1 MTPQDPG
8 TPSHPTPEY
17 YPSDQSSRRQRSGL
31 AVALLAL
38 LVVGAVVLG
47 VWIYTALLR
56 DDSSRDESVAASST
70 APPTVTSTAAPTTS
84 QAPVTVTVTETPT
97 PTPTPEET
105 PEEETPA
112 AETPAETPEETPPP
126 PPAEA
131 GYRAPASAEQ
141 CAANVNWRI
150 FRANDQTSCGF
161 AESVAV
167 QMAPYTGLPGSAL
180 IYATSPVT
188 GQEYEMRCIGQGG
201 NSFVCEG
208 GNNAVVILEDRSV
221 RD

>member
-8 TPSHPTPEY
+8 NPFQPTPEY
-17 YPSDQSSRRQRSGL
+17 YPSNEPPRRQRSGP
-31 AVALLAL
+31 AIAL
-38 LVVGAVVLG
+38 LVLLVIAAVALG
-47 VWIYTALLR
+47 VWIYTALLGG
-56 DDSSRDESVAASST
+56 DSDGGGTTATTST
-70 APPTVTSTAAPTTS
+70 APPTVTSTAPPTTS
-84 QAPVTVTVTETPT
+84 EAPVTVTVTETPA
-97 PTPTPEET
+97 PTQEET
-105 PEEETPA
+105 PEA
-112 AETPAETPEETPPP
+112 ETPPP
-126 PPAEA
+126 PPPPPPAET

-150 FRANDQTSCGF
+150 FRANGQTSCGF
-161 AESVAV
+161 AEAVAV

-208 GNNAVVILEDRSV
+208 GNNAVVVLEDRSV

>member
-8 TPSHPTPEY
+8 NPFQPTPEY
-17 YPSDQSSRRQRSGL
+17 YPSNEPQRPQRSTPAIALLVLLVIAAVGL
-31 AVALLAL
+31 GIWLYVALL
-38 LVVGAVVLG
+38 GG
-47 VWIYTALLR
+47 DSDGNSTAA
-56 DDSSRDESVAASST
+56 ETST
-70 APPTVTSTAAPTTS
+70 APVTVTSTAPSQTS
-84 QAPVTVTVTETPT
+84 TAPVTVTVTQ
-97 PTPTPEET
+97 TPTPEEAP
-105 PEEETPA
+105 PEEAP
-112 AETPAETPEETPPP
+112 PPPP
-126 PPAEA
+126 PPAEP

-161 AESVAV
+161 AEAVAV
-167 QMAPYTGLPGSAL
+167 AMSPYTGLPGSAL

-188 GQEYEMRCIGQGG
+188 GLEYEMRCIGQGG

-208 GNNAVVILEDRSV
+208 GNNAVVILEARSV

>member
-1 MTPQDPG
+1 MTPQEPG
-8 TPSHPTPEY
+8 NPFQPAPEY
-17 YPSDQSSRRQRSGL
+17 HPPAQPPRRERSGL
-31 AVALLAL
+31 AIALLAV
-38 LVVGAVVLG
+38 LVVAALGLG
-47 VWIYTALLR
+47 VWIYTALLGG
-56 DDSSRDESVAASST
+56 DSEGDGTAAATST
-70 APPTVTSTAAPTTS
+70 TPLTVTSTAAPTTS
-84 QAPVTVTVTETPT
+84 EAPVTVTVTETPT
-97 PTPTPEET
+97 PEETTPEET
-105 PEEETPA
+105 
-112 AETPAETPEETPPP
+112 TPEEATPEASPTP
-126 PPAEA
+126 TQAEP

-161 AESVAV
+161 AEAVAV

-208 GNNAVVILEDRSV
+208 GDNAVVILEDRSV

>member
-8 TPSHPTPEY
+8 NPFQPTPEY
-17 YPSDQSSRRQRSGL
+17 YPSNEPQRPQRSTPAIALLVLLVIAAVGL
-31 AVALLAL
+31 GIWLYVALL
-38 LVVGAVVLG
+38 GG
-47 VWIYTALLR
+47 DSDGNSTAA
-56 DDSSRDESVAASST
+56 ETST
-70 APPTVTSTAAPTTS
+70 APVTVTSTAPSPTST
-84 QAPVTVTVTETPT
+84 APVTVTVTQ
-97 PTPTPEET
+97 TPTPEEAP
-105 PEEETPA
+105 PEEAP
-112 AETPAETPEETPPP
+112 PPP
-126 PPAEA
+126 PPAEP

-161 AESVAV
+161 AEAVAV
-167 QMAPYTGLPGSAL
+167 AMSPYTGLPGSAL

-188 GQEYEMRCIGQGG
+188 GLEYEMRCIGQGG

-208 GNNAVVILEDRSV
+208 GNNAVVILEARSV

>member
-8 TPSHPTPEY
+8 NPLQPTSEY
-17 YPSDQSSRRQRSGL
+17 YPPNEPPRRQRSGP
-31 AVALLAL
+31 AIALLAL
-38 LVVGAVVLG
+38 LVVAAVALG
-47 VWIYTALLR
+47 VWIYTALLGG
-56 DDSSRDESVAASST
+56 DSDGGGTAAATST
-70 APPTVTSTAAPTTS
+70 APPTVTSTAPPTTAE
-84 QAPVTVTVTETPT
+84 APVTVTVTETPT
-97 PTPTPEET
+97 PTQED
-105 PEEETPA
+105 
-112 AETPAETPEETPPP
+112 TPEETPPP
-126 PPAEA
+126 PPPPPPAET

-150 FRANDQTSCGF
+150 FRGNGQTSCGF
-161 AESVAV
+161 AEAVAV

>member
-8 TPSHPTPEY
+8 NPFQPTPEY
-17 YPSDQSSRRQRSGL
+17 YPSNEPQRPQRSTPAIALLVLLVIAAVGL
-31 AVALLAL
+31 GIWLYVALL
-38 LVVGAVVLG
+38 GG
-47 VWIYTALLR
+47 DSDGNSTAA
-56 DDSSRDESVAASST
+56 ETST
-70 APPTVTSTAAPTTS
+70 APVTVTSTAPSQTS
-84 QAPVTVTVTETPT
+84 TAPVTVTVTQ
-97 PTPTPEET
+97 TPTPEEAP
-105 PEEETPA
+105 PEEAP
-112 AETPAETPEETPPP
+112 PPP
-126 PPAEA
+126 PPAEP

-161 AESVAV
+161 AEAVAV
-167 QMAPYTGLPGSAL
+167 AMSPYTGLPGSAL

-188 GQEYEMRCIGQGG
+188 GLEYEMRCIGQGG

-208 GNNAVVILEDRSV
+208 GNNAVVILEARSV